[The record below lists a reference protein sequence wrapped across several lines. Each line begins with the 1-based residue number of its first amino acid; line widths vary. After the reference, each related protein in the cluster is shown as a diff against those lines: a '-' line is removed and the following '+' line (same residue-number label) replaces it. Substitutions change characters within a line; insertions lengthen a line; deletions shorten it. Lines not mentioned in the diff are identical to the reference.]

1 MGIIPHRPDK
11 PKQSLLDIETGK
23 QKLVSEYLLY
33 FENFAYNATLHSNS
47 RKIFQP
53 F

>member
-1 MGIIPHRPDK
+1 MEIKVGIIPHRPDK
-11 PKQSLLDIETGK
+11 PKQSLRDIGTCK
-23 QKLVSEYLLY
+23 QQLVSEYLLY
-33 FENFAYNATLHSNS
+33 FDSNS